1 MQKAVLVAKLTSNR
15 GPQAFAEVSKALTA
29 HGIEVVEAHQ
39 VQNRKELCKRVRF
52 AVKSGHKF
60 IIVAGG
66 DGSQAA
72 AVAELAYTDAVLGVI
87 PAGTGNSFAQ
97 SLGMKTT
104 IEDAIHTILNGRV
117 AQVDLG
123 MVNGTYFANFA
134 TIGLAAKIGEDT
146 PKLLKKITGGI
157 AYGLSAVVPLLTH
170 KPFKATV
177 EWQKNKLKVKTF
189 QIIIAN
195 GRFFGNTP
203 IMPNA
208 TITDGKLS
216 FFTTEGVG
224 RLEITRMYLAFLKG
238 TQTALPDAHYFQAK
252 KISVVTKGAQAIAID
267 GSAYGKTPAV
277 FEIAPKALK
286 VMVPLDIPADIGI

>member
-1 MQKAVLVAKLTSNR
+1 MQHAVLIAKLTSNK
-15 GPQAFAEVSKALTA
+15 GPEAFAQVSKTLTD
-29 HGIEVVEAHQ
+29 HGISIAEAHQ
-39 VQNRKELCKRVRF
+39 VANRKELQKRVRR
-52 AVKSGHKF
+52 AVKSGHKL

-72 AVAELAYTDAVLGVI
+72 AVAELAHTDAVLGLI

-97 SLGMKTT
+97 SLGIKTT

-117 AQVDLG
+117 AEVDLG
-123 MVNGTYFANFA
+123 LVNGTYFANFA

-157 AYGLSAVVPLLTH
+157 AYGLSAIVPMLTH
-170 KPFKATV
+170 KPFRSTV
-177 EWQKNKLKVKTF
+177 TWEKNKIKVRTF
-189 QIIIAN
+189 QMIIAN

-203 IMPNA
+203 IMPDA

-216 FFTTEGVG
+216 FFTTEGTG
-224 RLEITRMYLAFLKG
+224 RMENLRMYLAFLRG

-252 KISVVTKGAQAIAID
+252 KITVKTKRPQAIAID
-267 GSAYGKTPAV
+267 GSAFGKTPAV
-277 FEIAPKALK
+277 FEVAPKALK
-286 VMVPLDIPADIGI
+286 VMVPLETPAAVDV